1 MGILQARVFI
11 SCAAVFA
18 FSALARGSLTHRY
31 SFNDGT
37 ANDSVGNV
45 NGALVNG
52 ATVPGGQLVFDPA
65 INNGTNANAV
75 TGQYLTLSSNV
86 LKTRAFTVETW
97 LTWRGGND
105 WQRILDFGTQT
116 VHADGSTG
124 GTQFIILTP
133 GNANGDLLGQ
143 VTISGT
149 PSNTDF
155 AFASTTLSLN
165 AEHEVAFT
173 HDPDANTEALYI
185 DGTEVATSSARGNP
199 ATATYS
205 NFWIGRSQFSTDP
218 FFNGTIDE
226 LRTYDTA
233 LAPSNI
239 ASDFAAG
246 PNAVPEPVATGL
258 ACLGCLALLVRR
270 RRRTLAD
277 VR

>member
-52 ATVPGGQLVFDPA
+52 ATVSGGQLVFDPGT
-65 INNGTNANAV
+65 NNGTNANAA
-75 TGQYLTLSSNV
+75 TGQYLTLPSNI

-97 LTWRGGND
+97 VTWRGGSD
-105 WQRILDFGTQT
+105 WQRILDFGSQT
-116 VHADGSTG
+116 VHTDGSTG

-133 GNANGDLLGQ
+133 GNGVGNLLGQ

-149 PSNTDF
+149 PATTDF
-155 AFASTTLSLN
+155 AAASTTLSLN
-165 AEHEVAFT
+165 TEHEVAFT

-185 DGTEVATSSARGNP
+185 DGTEVAIASARGNP

-233 LAPSNI
+233 LSPSNI
-239 ASDFAAG
+239 TSDFTAG
-246 PNAVPEPVATGL
+246 PNAAPEPVATGL
-258 ACLGCLALLVRR
+258 ICLGCLGFLIRR
-270 RRRTLAD
+270 RRPASDMR
-277 VR
+277 